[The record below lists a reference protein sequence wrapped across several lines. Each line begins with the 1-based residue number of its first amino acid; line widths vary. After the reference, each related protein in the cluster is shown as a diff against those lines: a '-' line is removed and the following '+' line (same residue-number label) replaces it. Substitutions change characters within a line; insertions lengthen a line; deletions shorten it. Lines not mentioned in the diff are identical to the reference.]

1 MSAMTTVTRT
11 YPRSLSLFEMSTR
24 FHRGK
29 TGGISPFFAF
39 QDIITSAMAV
49 VITIVMLLALDMG
62 DPTQGSSGPAT
73 SSELA
78 NKLAGVLKRLSEV
91 KEALQTA
98 RDKKAASVLNPEIL
112 KGEVQSLRME
122 LEGLLARD
130 QSREKPPETAQDVKG
145 QKIIELEVAKLNAA
159 ITSKS
164 QQIADLQKETEASLV
179 AMQKAEGEL
188 RLKQSQ
194 LLAEQS
200 RRNELQLIPDLSKT
214 DKEPVLVVV
223 AGTRLTIQRLDNPE
237 KRTVQISGGLSQLD
251 AVLET
256 FSKRNQYI
264 VFFFKP
270 SGVPHFKECTSRAR
284 SKGFDIGYDA
294 VLEDVEITLGTP
306 K

>member
-1 MSAMTTVTRT
+1 MSAMTTVMRT
-11 YPRSLSLFEMSTR
+11 SPRSLSLFEMSTR

-29 TGGISPFFAF
+29 SRGISPFFAF

-62 DPTQGSSGPAT
+62 DPTQGTSGAAT

-78 NKLAGVLKRLSEV
+78 NKLAGMLKQLDEV
-91 KEALQTA
+91 KAALQTI

-112 KGEVQSLRME
+112 KGQVQSLRIE

-130 QSREKPPETAQDVKG
+130 QKSQKPTGTPQDLKN
-145 QKIIELEVAKLNAA
+145 QRIIELEIARLNAA
-159 ITSKS
+159 IASAPE
-164 QQIADLQKETEASLV
+164 QIAELQKETDASLI
-179 AMQKAEGEL
+179 AMQKAESEL
-188 RLKQSQ
+188 SLKESQ

-200 RRNELQLIPDLSKT
+200 RKNELTLIPDLSKT
-214 DKEPVLVVV
+214 AKEPVVVVV
-223 AGTRLTIQRLDNPE
+223 AATSLIIQRLDNPE
-237 KRTVQISGGLSQLD
+237 KRTLQINGSLSQLD
-251 AVLET
+251 TALDT
-256 FSKRNQYI
+256 FSTRNQYV

-270 SGVPHFKECTSRAR
+270 SGVPHFNECTSRAK

-294 VLEDVEITLGTP
+294 ILEDVEITLGSS

>member
-1 MSAMTTVTRT
+1 MSAMTTVMRT
-11 YPRSLSLFEMSTR
+11 SPQSLSLFEMSTR

-29 TGGISPFFAF
+29 SRGISPFFAF

-62 DPTQGSSGPAT
+62 DPTQGTSGPAT

-78 NKLAGVLKRLSEV
+78 KKLAGVLKQLDEV
-91 KEALQTA
+91 KAALQTV

-112 KGEVQSLRME
+112 KGQVQSLRTE

-130 QSREKPPETAQDVKG
+130 QKSQKPTGTPQDLKN
-145 QKIIELEVAKLNAA
+145 QRIIELEIARLNAA
-159 ITSKS
+159 IASAPE
-164 QQIADLQKETEASLV
+164 QIAALQKERDASLI
-179 AMQKAEGEL
+179 AMQKAESEL
-188 RLKQSQ
+188 SLKESQ

-200 RRNELQLIPDLSKT
+200 RKNELTLIPDLSKT
-214 DKEPVLVVV
+214 AKEPVVVVV
-223 AGTRLTIQRLDNPE
+223 AGTSLIIQRLDNPE
-237 KRTVQISGGLSQLD
+237 KRTLQINGILSQLD
-251 AVLET
+251 TVLDT
-256 FSKRNQYI
+256 FSTRNQYV

-270 SGVPHFKECTSRAR
+270 SGVPHFNECTSRAK

-294 VLEDVEITLGTP
+294 ILEDVEITLGSS

>member
-1 MSAMTTVTRT
+1 
-11 YPRSLSLFEMSTR
+11 MSTR

-62 DPTQGSSGPAT
+62 DPTQGSSGPST

-78 NKLAGVLKRLSEV
+78 NKLAGVLKKLSEV
-91 KEALQTA
+91 NAALQTA
-98 RDKKAASVLNPEIL
+98 REKKAASVLNPEIL

-130 QSREKPPETAQDVKG
+130 QNGEKPPETAQDVKG
-145 QKIIELEVAKLNAA
+145 RKIIELEVAKLNAA
-159 ITSKS
+159 ITSKV
-164 QQIADLQKETEASLV
+164 QQIAELQKETEASLV
-179 AMQKAEGEL
+179 AMQKGEGEL

-270 SGVPHFKECTSRAR
+270 SGVPHFKECTSRAK

-294 VLEDVEITLGTP
+294 VLEDVEITLGPP

>member
-1 MSAMTTVTRT
+1 MSAMTTVMRT
-11 YPRSLSLFEMSTR
+11 SPQSLSLFEMSTR

-29 TGGISPFFAF
+29 SKGISPFFAF

-62 DPTQGSSGPAT
+62 DPTQGTSGAAT

-78 NKLAGVLKRLSEV
+78 NKLAGMLKQLDEV
-91 KEALQTA
+91 KAALQTI

-112 KGEVQSLRME
+112 KGQVQSLRIE

-130 QSREKPPETAQDVKG
+130 QKSQKPTGTPQDLKN
-145 QKIIELEVAKLNAA
+145 QRIIELEIARLNAA
-159 ITSKS
+159 IASAPE
-164 QQIADLQKETEASLV
+164 QIAELQKETDASLI
-179 AMQKAEGEL
+179 AMQKAESEL
-188 RLKQSQ
+188 SLKESQ

-200 RRNELQLIPDLSKT
+200 RKNELTLIPDLSKT
-214 DKEPVLVVV
+214 AKEPVVVVV
-223 AGTRLTIQRLDNPE
+223 AATSLIIQRLDNPE
-237 KRTVQISGGLSQLD
+237 KRTLQINGSLSQLD
-251 AVLET
+251 TELDT
-256 FSKRNQYI
+256 FSTRNQYV

-270 SGVPHFKECTSRAR
+270 SGVPHFNECTSRAR

-294 VLEDVEITLGTP
+294 VLEDVEITLGSP

>member
-1 MSAMTTVTRT
+1 MSAMTTVMRT
-11 YPRSLSLFEMSTR
+11 FPRSLSLSKMSTR

-29 TGGISPFFAF
+29 TRGISPFFAF

-62 DPTQGSSGPAT
+62 DPTEGTSGAAT

-78 NKLAGVLKRLSEV
+78 NKLAGVLKQLSEV
-91 KEALQTA
+91 KAALQTA

-112 KGEVQSLRME
+112 KGELQSLRME

-130 QSREKPPETAQDVKG
+130 QRGGKPPEIAQDVKN
-145 QKIIELEVAKLNAA
+145 QKIIELEIAKLNAA

-164 QQIADLQKETEASLV
+164 QQILELQKETAASLV
-179 AMQKAEGEL
+179 SMQKAESEL
-188 RLKQSQ
+188 RSKQSQ

-200 RRNELQLIPDLSKT
+200 RRNQLQLIPDLSKT
-214 DKEPVLVVV
+214 AKEPVLVVV
-223 AGTRLTIQRLDNPE
+223 AGNRFTIQRLDNPE
-237 KRTVQISGGLSQLD
+237 KRTVSITGPLSPFD
-251 AVLET
+251 AAIET
-256 FSKRNQYI
+256 LSTSNQYI

-270 SGVPHFKECTSRAR
+270 SGVPHFNECTSRAR

-294 VLEDVEITLGTP
+294 VLEDVEITLGSP